1 MHSDK
6 MISINLVQ
14 ELQRNK
20 TIPIG
25 LIEEGQRITSIC
37 NACRYCEGFC
47 AVFPA
52 LERRLSFTEGDLSYL
67 ANLCHNCGSCYPACQ
82 YSPPHEFALNLPKTL
97 AEIRVASYE
106 KYAWPNSVARLYKRN
121 GVAVG
126 VIAALSIALFLMAV
140 MLMVNPDTLFTAH
153 SVSEGSFYRIIPHRV
168 MAALFGG
175 VSLFVVLAFVVGFV
189 RFWRDTGEKVSSF
202 FNAGALRTAMHDAM
216 SLKNLGGGGDG
227 CTYPSDQPSQVRR
240 RFHHMTF
247 YGFMSCFA
255 ATSVATVYHYVFGWP
270 APYGFFSLPVIL
282 GTLGGIGLIGGP
294 LGLLWLKRTRM
305 PELQDQ
311 KQKGMDAGFLV
322 MLILTSAT
330 GLGLLAF
337 RESAGMGMLLA
348 IHLGF
353 VMGFF
358 LTMPYGKFVH
368 AIYRSAALVLNAV
381 ESDRPSQTNF
391 AD

>member
-126 VIAALSIALFLMAV
+126 VIAALSIALFLIAV

-175 VSLFVVLAFVVGFV
+175 VSLFVVLAFIIGFV